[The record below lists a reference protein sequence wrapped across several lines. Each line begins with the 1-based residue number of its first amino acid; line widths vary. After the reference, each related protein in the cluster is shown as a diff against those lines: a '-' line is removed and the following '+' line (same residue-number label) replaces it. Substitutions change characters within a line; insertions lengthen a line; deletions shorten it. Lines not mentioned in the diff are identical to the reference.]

1 MPECPPSLHAE
12 WYSSSMSSSC
22 TPSCVDSVLARR
34 CAGPGRAVRGSWRAR
49 RAGAEGRRRTGR
61 GRGAVRCKGPV
72 MAPGARPAVVC
83 VLVCRRYD
91 PRATRRRDA
100 DTRTILSTM
109 PTTEHSRTRG
119 PPRAIIASPRRTP
132 PQSHMIASR
141 TAQPLQFCCSRVR
154 AYEPSIYPHRPSTSD

>member
-34 CAGPGRAVRGSWRAR
+34 CAGPGALCAALGARGGRGR
-49 RAGAEGRRRTGR
+49 RAGGGR
-61 GRGAVRCKGPV
+61 GGAGGAVRRVRGLLW
-72 MAPGARPAVVC
+72 RPACGVRSS
-83 VLVCRRYD
+83 RRYD

-100 DTRTILSTM
+100 DTRTNLVRNANNRTL
-109 PTTEHSRTRG
+109 THARSRGRA
-119 PPRAIIASPRRTP
+119 PRAIIASPRRTP

-154 AYEPSIYPHRPSTSD
+154 AYEPSIYHRPSTSD